1 MPESLKLTDSEQTE
15 AAGVALARAVQDA
28 RPGFLCVCLEGDLGA
43 GKTTFSRGF
52 LRGMGHEGR
61 VPSPTY
67 TLVEPYEVEG
77 FRVYHLDLYRLQE
90 GAELEYLGI
99 EEMTEPGSILLV
111 EWPSRAGDSLP
122 EMDLQAE
129 LKVISE
135 GRMLQLSSHSAVGE
149 RVREEFDAELGV

>member
-1 MPESLKLTDSEQTE
+1 
-15 AAGVALARAVQDA
+15 
-28 RPGFLCVCLEGDLGA
+28 
-43 GKTTFSRGF
+43 
-52 LRGMGHEGR
+52 
-61 VPSPTY
+61 
-67 TLVEPYEVEG
+67 
-77 FRVYHLDLYRLQE
+77 
-90 GAELEYLGI
+90 
-99 EEMTEPGSILLV
+99 MTEPGSILLV